1 MEAEAD
7 DAGGCKF
14 PFLTLH
20 PEDFDGSLEELG
32 VDSSLY
38 YGKSQVLFTPPAQ
51 PRKVDPAFLHR
62 GSKIRR
68 LIKKTKIE
76 SGPVGTDDG
85 EKFLT
90 HKVNLRRLIDGET
103 NDGSGKLKSGNEHS
117 LDAAIAMHFICT
129 LNYGGW
135 EVCFSFVLL
144 AHATGP
150 DVL

>member
-14 PFLTLH
+14 PFVTLH
-20 PEDFDGSLEELG
+20 PVDFDGSLEELG
-32 VDSSLY
+32 VDMSLY
-38 YGKSQVLFTPPAQ
+38 IGKSQVLFTPPPQ

-85 EKFLT
+85 KKFLT
-90 HKVNLRRLIDGET
+90 HKVNLHRLIKGEK
-103 NDGSGKLKSGNEHS
+103 NDGSGKLKSGNEHT
-117 LDAAIAMHFICT
+117 LDAAISMHFISSLNPQKTSECLLPLLT
-129 LNYGGW
+129 L
-135 EVCFSFVLL
+135 
-144 AHATGP
+144 
-150 DVL
+150 